1 MLRILFFQYCAFI
14 FVLFYLLKFIFKFFR
29 LHRLFTGVHGLSLAV
44 VSRVY
49 SSCGA
54 QASHVAEHRLQG
66 SWAQQLHHSG
76 SGAQTQQLWCTGLV
90 ALQHVG
96 SSRTR
101 DQTHVPALQGG
112 LLVTVPSGKPCFK
125 FMTKGIK
132 QYSVD
137 LFINFALGIF
147 SH

>member
-66 SWAQQLHHSG
+66 SWAQ
-76 SGAQTQQLWCTGLV
+76 
-90 ALQHVG
+90 
-96 SSRTR
+96 
-101 DQTHVPALQGG
+101 
-112 LLVTVPSGKPCFK
+112 
-125 FMTKGIK
+125 
-132 QYSVD
+132 
-137 LFINFALGIF
+137 
-147 SH
+147 